1 MRSLPEHYA
10 AGRPETSQSAHHGTD
25 RRTQRDT
32 VLAWWAARGSRG
44 ATLREAADAILWRGH
59 QIGYSAVSA
68 RMAELRSGGH
78 LRRLGWSA
86 PDSLGQKRA
95 NPSGAMAY
103 IYVAVPR
110 PGAGDAAIELHLAA
124 TEYEEQIEIERGKRC
139 SCCGGRGYIAAE
151 ADDGAVSQPELW

>member
-1 MRSLPEHYA
+1 MSLPEHYA
-10 AGRPETSQSAHHGTD
+10 AGRTETSQSAHASTN
-25 RRTQRDT
+25 RKTQRDT
-32 VLAWWAARGSRG
+32 VLAWWAERGSRG

-151 ADDGAVSQPELW
+151 ADDGAATQQELW

>member
-1 MRSLPEHYA
+1 MSLPEHYA
-10 AGRPETSQSAHHGTD
+10 AGRTETSQSAHASTN
-25 RRTQRDT
+25 RKTQRDT
-32 VLAWWAARGSRG
+32 VLAWWAERGSRG

-86 PDSLGQKRA
+86 PDSRGRKRA

-110 PGAGDAAIELHLAA
+110 PGAGDAALELHLAA
-124 TEYEEQIEIERGKRC
+124 TEYEEQIEIERGQRC
-139 SCCGGRGYIAAE
+139 PHCGGRGYIEAAP
-151 ADDGAVSQPELW
+151 DDGAATQPELW

>member
-1 MRSLPEHYA
+1 MSLPEHYA
-10 AGRPETSQSAHHGTD
+10 AGRTETSQSAHHGTD

-151 ADDGAVSQPELW
+151 ADDGAATQPELW

>member
-1 MRSLPEHYA
+1 MSLPEHYA
-10 AGRPETSQSAHHGTD
+10 AGRTETSRQAHASTN
-25 RRTQRDT
+25 RQTQRDT
-32 VLAWWAARGSRG
+32 VLAWWAERGSRG
-44 ATLREAADAILWRGH
+44 ATLREAADAIVWRGH

-86 PDSLGQKRA
+86 PDSRGQKRA

-110 PGAGDAAIELHLAA
+110 PGAGDAAVELHLAA

-139 SCCGGRGYIAAE
+139 WCCGGRGYIAAE
-151 ADDGAVSQPELW
+151 ADDGAATQPELW

>member
-1 MRSLPEHYA
+1 MSLPEHYA
-10 AGRPETSQSAHHGTD
+10 AGRTETSQSAHASTN
-25 RRTQRDT
+25 RKTQRDT
-32 VLAWWAARGSRG
+32 VLAWWAERGSRG

>member
-1 MRSLPEHYA
+1 MNLPEHYA
-10 AGRPETSQSAHHGTD
+10 AGRTETSRQAHASTN
-25 RRTQRDT
+25 RKTQRDT
-32 VLAWWAARGSRG
+32 VLAWWAERGSRG

-151 ADDGAVSQPELW
+151 ADDGAATQPELW